1 MKKIIPLFLGLFLVV
16 SCSKNDP
23 SEVIEEN
30 QTSQKILSIDEI
42 NSFIESQLKQKGDLD
57 WSKDASAHMLYSAV
71 MHGGEVL
78 TIGYG
83 QKGESFIEG
92 TQRSSRLNDIIED
105 IYNTVQSNEGVTR
118 SNFQVFED
126 DKLNV
131 LDVHVTKLETV
142 EELLAMDNIRYLEPN
157 GYGFYLQEDVQQKSA
172 GCSQSGQSINSADYS
187 VIAPNA
193 RVPWNYN
200 IHNIPQAWNYSTGA
214 GITVGL
220 IDSGVSAN
228 QNLLGNGFNDGASN
242 GRSIQKIGTYID
254 SIWWWSNNVDGPND
268 KCGHGTQM
276 ASIIASPR
284 NNDFMPMGV
293 AYNCNLISYRGTSD
307 VVLEDYHERKGVSNA
322 LKQLG
327 NNGNVKIISM
337 SIGYPWSIGNV
348 KDAVKYAYGK
358 GKMIIAAGGTSTTFT
373 NWYGVIFPASMNE
386 TVAVTGL
393 KDNGYNRCN
402 ICHDGSKID
411 FTIVMQR
418 ASNSNRNVP
427 VLGFNNGDQSYVG
440 GSSAATAATAGIA
453 ALVWAR
459 NPNMTRAQVLDKL
472 KRAGEFYPNRN
483 SKFGYGNID
492 ALKAVQ

>member
-1 MKKIIPLFLGLFLVV
+1 MKKHITLILGVFFIL
-16 SCSKNDP
+16 SCSKDDP
-23 SEVIEEN
+23 TEN
-30 QTSQKILSIDEI
+30 IDQNSDNQKIFSIEEI
-42 NSFIESQLKQKGDLD
+42 NSFIETKLKEQGDLD
-57 WSKDASAHMLYSAV
+57 WTRDASAYMLYSAV
-71 MHGGEVL
+71 MHGGKVL
-78 TIGYG
+78 TIGFG
-83 QKGESFIEG
+83 EKGESFVNG
-92 TQRSSRLNDIIED
+92 TQRSSRLSGVIEG
-105 IYNTVQSNEGVTR
+105 IYATVQSTEGL
-118 SNFQVFED
+118 SKSSIQVSED
-126 DKLNV
+126 ETLNV
-131 LDVHVTKLETV
+131 LDVRITKLETI
-142 EELLAMDNIRYLEPN
+142 EELKAMDHIRYLEPN
-157 GYGFYLQEDVQQKSA
+157 GYGFYLQEANQEKSA
-172 GCSQSGQSINSADYS
+172 GCNQSGQSINSADYS
-187 VIAPNA
+187 IIAPNA

-200 IHNIPQAWNYSTGA
+200 IHNIPQAWELSSGA

-242 GRSIQKIGTYID
+242 GRSIQKVGTYID
-254 SIWWWSNNVDGPND
+254 SIWWWSNNIDGPND
-268 KCGHGTQM
+268 RCGHGTQM

-293 AYNCNLISYRGTSD
+293 AYNANLISYRGTSD
-307 VVLEDYHERKGVSNA
+307 VVLEDYHERKGVSDA

-348 KDAVKYAYGK
+348 KDAVRYAYSRGK
-358 GKMIIAAGGTSTTFT
+358 LIIAAGGTSTTFT
-373 NWYGVIFPASMNE
+373 NWYGVIFPASMSE

-402 ICHDGSKID
+402 ICHDGNKID
-411 FTIVMQR
+411 FTFVMQR
-418 ASNSNRNVP
+418 AGDSNRNVP

-459 NPNMTRAQVLDKL
+459 NPSMTRAQVLDKL
-472 KRAGEFYPNRN
+472 KKSAEFYPNRN